1 MFTLCSKLKR
11 LKEHLRVWN
20 SQVFG
25 NVHSFVKDAEE
36 NLSRIQS
43 QIHSNGYTDMLG
55 DLEKS
60 AQVKLEEALTRQEWF
75 WQEKATVNWHVE
87 GDRNTTY
94 FHRIAKIK
102 NTTKTL
108 SSIRAGDLLLTEPN
122 QIADHI
128 VQYYKSLFCANHAV
142 LQVSLLIDEVI
153 PNVIDTN
160 VNNLLTML
168 PSSDE
173 IKNAVFGLNKDGA
186 PGPDGFGAFFF
197 QTYWEI
203 VHKDVEDAVLQFFN
217 TGWLLP
223 NFNAN
228 NVILIPKS
236 SNADSIDQ
244 FRPIAMANFKF
255 KVISKIIA
263 DRLAQV
269 LPSFISKEQRGFI
282 KGRNIRD
289 CICLASEAANLLHNK
304 AFGGNLALKID
315 ITKAFD
321 TLDWSFLIKVLRSF
335 GFCEKFCNWIEVVLK
350 SATLSISINGKMHG
364 YFHCTRGV
372 RQGDPLSP
380 LLFCIAEEVLSR
392 NISKLVSD
400 GQLLPLHGP
409 KNAYAPSHCLYADD
423 VLVFCNGRLSNLIAL
438 KNLFTRYA
446 MASGQ
451 VVNAS
456 KSTIYAGSIPQARV
470 LQIALFLGFSIG
482 TLPFI
487 YLGVPIFKGKPKAIF
502 LQHIADKIKTKLA
515 AWKASLLSIA
525 GRVQL
530 VISVVQSMLVYSI
543 SIYSWPVSLLKDLER
558 WIKNFI
564 WSGDLDKRKLVTVA
578 WKKVCRPLSEGGLG
592 IRSLITLNEA
602 SNLKLCWDLL
612 NSQEQWAILLK
623 SRVIRGQSCITYH
636 IFSSIWSGI
645 KNEFNVVLE
654 NSSFILGNGMDILFW
669 TDTWCGDVSL
679 ADLLHIP
686 AHLHSNLVARVSD
699 FIKNYQWSIP
709 DALDQLF
716 PLIKQVVYMV
726 TIPLEDKSDC
736 IAWNLLDSGCLTLKE
751 AYIFKSSHCPQLHW
765 TKVTWS
771 KDIPPSKSLVA

>member
-1 MFTLCSKLKR
+1 MGDFNVVLGMHEYSGTHSPDRLPMVEFQDWTSANDLLHLPTRGAWFTWTNGRKGNAHTEKRLDRVTCNQAWLSFCNHINVSTLIRYESDHYPILLDFNFSNTTFVSQFKFLKMWSLHDNCKELIKNIWSTSFVGCPMFILCSKLKR

-36 NLSRIQS
+36 NLSSIQS

-173 IKNAVFGLNKDGA
+173 IKNAVFGMNKDGA

-203 VHKDVEDAVLQFFN
+203 VHKDVEDVVLQFFN

-350 SATLSISINGKMHG
+350 SATLSISINGMMHG

-400 GQLLPLHGP
+400 G
-409 KNAYAPSHCLYADD
+409 
-423 VLVFCNGRLSNLIAL
+423 
-438 KNLFTRYA
+438 
-446 MASGQ
+446 
-451 VVNAS
+451 
-456 KSTIYAGSIPQARV
+456 
-470 LQIALFLGFSIG
+470 
-482 TLPFI
+482 
-487 YLGVPIFKGKPKAIF
+487 
-502 LQHIADKIKTKLA
+502 
-515 AWKASLLSIA
+515 
-525 GRVQL
+525 
-530 VISVVQSMLVYSI
+530 
-543 SIYSWPVSLLKDLER
+543 
-558 WIKNFI
+558 
-564 WSGDLDKRKLVTVA
+564 
-578 WKKVCRPLSEGGLG
+578 
-592 IRSLITLNEA
+592 
-602 SNLKLCWDLL
+602 
-612 NSQEQWAILLK
+612 
-623 SRVIRGQSCITYH
+623 
-636 IFSSIWSGI
+636 
-645 KNEFNVVLE
+645 
-654 NSSFILGNGMDILFW
+654 
-669 TDTWCGDVSL
+669 
-679 ADLLHIP
+679 
-686 AHLHSNLVARVSD
+686 
-699 FIKNYQWSIP
+699 
-709 DALDQLF
+709 
-716 PLIKQVVYMV
+716 
-726 TIPLEDKSDC
+726 
-736 IAWNLLDSGCLTLKE
+736 
-751 AYIFKSSHCPQLHW
+751 
-765 TKVTWS
+765 
-771 KDIPPSKSLVA
+771 